1 MNTPVLT
8 KQQQRHSLSAKKA
21 SAKGLRNV
29 LAQPQD
35 GYWPIVNG
43 EECTA
48 LKNLLTELLPAIK
61 RPIHSIPWSQLKHM
75 KKEERSQVKKEA
87 LSKEET
93 VPDTKTMN
101 SVILGL
107 NAITRSL
114 ERNEICCILM
124 DSNIE
129 PQLLIRHIIIM
140 AQNKK
145 VPLLLL
151 LNLKTLTLNTIGFAS
166 AAFALKVL
174 LLHSVDDINVI
185 VFYVCNFVFQNI
197 VKESPDY
204 HFHPLYQRAY
214 DIHENIP
221 LPKHSLQLF
230 PDREPLEEAML
241 HEEEKITFANEPE
254 LNSEPVKFTLST
266 NVYKYRTSRKERA
279 FIPPTLAVASV
290 DDSVASKTD
299 GRTEDFISISN
310 YDDVEIDTNINQ
322 FTRYVSIH
330 EKKNQKTK
338 RNSTKAHNTPIR
350 YLPLKVKRLQGNSNR
365 VKATKTSKQKKK

>member
-166 AAFALKVL
+166 AAFALK
-174 LLHSVDDINVI
+174 
-185 VFYVCNFVFQNI
+185 NI